1 MTNSVNLIH
10 QIKRVLNRHSED
22 PCFGSL
28 VSALQNASSNS
39 NIDDVIYE
47 TADRLCSSNSAE
59 LKAWIPEHIDEIN
72 ACVKKYEILPEDFDL
87 LNVAHA
93 AQKGWIKDTE
103 ARFFEYCDDAC
114 LVVAFKHLA
123 KRTNTISFKTFSY
136 LKSSLNKF
144 DISTVQDIID
154 TADKAILL

>member
-1 MTNSVNLIH
+1 MTTSVNLIH

-39 NIDDVIYE
+39 DIEDVVYE
-47 TADRLCSSNSAE
+47 TADSLCSSRAE
-59 LKAWIPEHIDEIN
+59 LKGWIPEHIDEIN

-93 AQKGWIKDTE
+93 AQKAWVKDTE

-123 KRTNTISFKTFSY
+123 KRTNTISLKAFGY
-136 LKSSLNKF
+136 LKNNMNKF